1 VERLLRWLLG
11 SRDGG
16 PAGGDESMKV
26 ILALGNPGPEYE
38 RTRHNIGWWV
48 AEHLAKEWSFEKWR
62 KDGEARVAVG
72 RVGTTVVR
80 LVEPLGYYNRS
91 GSALRPYLRRPTW
104 DAARD
109 LLVVCDDVALPVG
122 RFRLRASGSSGGN
135 NGLKSVEQALAG
147 RDYARLRI
155 GTRPADE
162 RRQVGDL
169 ADFVLSPF
177 GKSER
182 EEVMGLFPDIASMIE
197 RWIRGGVEAALSQH
211 PAN

>member
-1 VERLLRWLLG
+1 
-11 SRDGG
+11 
-16 PAGGDESMKV
+16 MKV
-26 ILALGNPGPEYE
+26 ILALGNPGSEYE

-48 AEHLAKEWSFEKWR
+48 AEHLAAEWSFEKWR
-62 KDGEARVAVG
+62 KDGEARVAAG

-80 LVEPLGYYNRS
+80 LVEPLGFYNRS
-91 GSALRPYLRRPTW
+91 GAALRPYIRRPTW
-104 DAARD
+104 DAGRD

-122 RFRLRASGSSGGN
+122 RFRLRASGSAGGN
-135 NGLKSVEQALAG
+135 NGLKSVEQALAS

-162 RRQVGDL
+162 RRQVGNL

-182 EEVMGLFPDIASMIE
+182 EEVVGLFPAIASTIE